1 MYPSDLQSLLG
12 PAAEDHR
19 IRADIYAAAMRH
31 RDAGEAAYAAR
42 PALRDR
48 LRAGVRGIT
57 ARRTPPS

>member
-1 MYPSDLQSLLG
+1 MYPSNLQTLLG

-31 RDAGEAAYAAR
+31 REAGEDAFAER

-48 LRAGVRGIT
+48 LRAGVRGVTTHRILG
-57 ARRTPPS
+57 